1 MVTQP
6 NLARVCFVA
15 TLGVGMIGS
24 QYFQTF
30 EHGFQMIIDAKFK
43 NQVFSLS
50 LCFSSALDNK
60 GESFHEFSDASI

>member
-6 NLARVCFVA
+6 NLASVYFVA

-24 QYFQTF
+24 QCFQTF

-43 NQVFSLS
+43 NQVLSLSLSLS
-50 LCFSSALDNK
+50 LCFSSALDL
-60 GESFHEFSDASI
+60 

>member
-6 NLARVCFVA
+6 NLARVYFVA
-15 TLGVGMIGS
+15 ALGVGMIGS

-43 NQVFSLS
+43 NQVLSLS
-50 LCFSSALDNK
+50 LSLSLFFLCLR
-60 GESFHEFSDASI
+60 